1 MVNKPRVRQSVA
13 MVHTTPLNGRAP
25 NASALR
31 SDYRYT
37 SSPPD
42 NKRAIAMP
50 IGLRGLERKVLYH
63 ALVSELPARTKS
75 LFRAADCCLITN
87 SQPPAINKV
96 STKFAKYKK
105 KQYLCSR
112 QKCVHTQKKANRND
126 NSTPMSLNYILS
138 NKTAIRGRATD
149 CCL

>member
-1 MVNKPRVRQSVA
+1 MVNKPRVRQLVA
-13 MVHTTPLNGRAP
+13 KVHTTPLNGQTP

-37 SSPPD
+37 SSPPE

-75 LFRAADCCLITN
+75 LFRAAICCLY
-87 SQPPAINKV
+87 S
-96 STKFAKYKK
+96 
-105 KQYLCSR
+105 
-112 QKCVHTQKKANRND
+112 HTMLTIGDKHR
-126 NSTPMSLNYILS
+126 
-138 NKTAIRGRATD
+138 
-149 CCL
+149 

>member
-1 MVNKPRVRQSVA
+1 MVNKPRVRQLVA
-13 MVHTTPLNGRAP
+13 MVHTTLLNGRAP

-42 NKRAIAMP
+42 NKRVVAMS

-75 LFRAADCCLITN
+75 LFRAAISCLITN
-87 SQPPAINKV
+87 SQPSAINTDKIYIIV
-96 STKFAKYKK
+96 SY
-105 KQYLCSR
+105 
-112 QKCVHTQKKANRND
+112 
-126 NSTPMSLNYILS
+126 
-138 NKTAIRGRATD
+138 
-149 CCL
+149 